1 MLLWSLEKVST
12 MRPQSCKAKGRRL
25 QQQIVADLLERFP
38 QLEDDDV
45 RSTSMGAHGEDVQLS
60 PAARTLI
67 PYSFEAKNQERLNLW
82 ASISQAETNKPTGVH
97 AAIVVKKNGQP
108 AYAVIRWSQFLDL
121 ISPAVG
127 GDADDEHDAEDD
139 PSLSSELETIAAHLL
154 RLSRS
159 ASTAREP

>member
-1 MLLWSLEKVST
+1 

-82 ASISQAETNKPTGVH
+82 ASIAQAETNKPEGVH

-108 AYAVIRWSQFLDL
+108 PYAVIRWSQFLDL
-121 ISPAVG
+121 ISPSVG
-127 GDADDEHDAEDD
+127 GDDGAAEDS
-139 PSLSSELETIAAHLL
+139 SLSKELETIAARLL
-154 RLSRS
+154 RLSQS
-159 ASTAREP
+159 VSTDRES